1 MSWRHTNNFTPTAWQ
16 QYTDWQQEDL
26 GVATLGELFGGLA
39 GGKTGAIEHGFIR
52 GAYHFYNPK
61 TDASRQAD
69 FFIRSV
75 KLESGDLFVYIETEL
90 KFINFKSRKK

>member
-1 MSWRHTNNFTPTAWQ
+1 M
-16 QYTDWQQEDL
+16 
-26 GVATLGELFGGLA
+26 LA
-39 GGKTGAIEHGFIR
+39 RQHGFIR

-75 KLESGDLFVYIETEL
+75 KLEPGDLAACAGYR
-90 KFINFKSRKK
+90 NA